1 LSALRG
7 FSERNKNK
15 HRIKNKR
22 LQVQNK
28 FNINLKPKIIAKH
41 LLANRLFTLKV
52 MPIDYSKYP
61 PDWSEIRQRILERAE
76 NKCEC
81 CGLKNKSKVVSYLK
95 NGVRVWEDI
104 SWQEWKNLNTPK
116 QVTVVLTI
124 AHLDHDETNH
134 NVNDDRLKAM
144 CQLCHLRYDSE
155 EKKRRRNLM
164 QTTS

>member
-1 LSALRG
+1 
-7 FSERNKNK
+7 
-15 HRIKNKR
+15 
-22 LQVQNK
+22 
-28 FNINLKPKIIAKH
+28 
-41 LLANRLFTLKV
+41 

-61 PDWSEIRQRILERAE
+61 PDWSEIRKRILERAE

-81 CGLKNKSKVVSYLK
+81 CGLENKSKVVSYLK

-134 NVNDDRLKAM
+134 NVTDDRLKAM
-144 CQLCHLRYDSE
+144 CQLCHLRYDAK
-155 EKKRRRNLM
+155 EKVKRRKSKQNNHKCVFCKNTEFDYHGNCKKCNRNINH
-164 QTTS
+164 S